1 MQRGAGLLSKKILAA
16 LLSGGM
22 LLLPNWGYALPSG
35 GNVVTQNGNI
45 VTNGSSMDI
54 TGSGNVAIN
63 WNSFDIA
70 QNETVNKSQW
80 YSVRQNGT
88 GQRRAADGIDTQ
100 AGSR

>member
-1 MQRGAGLLSKKILAA
+1 MQRRTGLLSKKILAA

-35 GNVVTQNGNI
+35 GNVVTQNGSI
-45 VTNGSSMDI
+45 VTNGSSMDV

-70 QNETVNKSQW
+70 PERNCEFSK
-80 YSVRQNGT
+80 YAGRFELC
-88 GQRRAADGIDTQ
+88 QRR
-100 AGSR
+100 